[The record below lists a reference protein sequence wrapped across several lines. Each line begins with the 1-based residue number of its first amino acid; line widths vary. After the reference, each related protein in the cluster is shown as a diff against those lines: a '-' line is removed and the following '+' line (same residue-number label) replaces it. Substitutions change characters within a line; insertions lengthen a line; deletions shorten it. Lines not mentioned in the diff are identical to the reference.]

1 MAEYQ
6 ATPTTTAPTAPADFP
21 GKTLG
26 LVGLILA
33 IVAPVVGIVVSAIAR
48 SQSKNAGYE
57 NKLAKIGLIVGIAL
71 TVAIIV
77 LYVVVFAVAMQNGA
91 LPQ

>member
-6 ATPTTTAPTAPADFP
+6 ATTPTATPADYP

-26 LVGLILA
+26 IVGLVLA
-33 IVAPVVGIVVSAIAR
+33 IVLPLVGIVVSAIAR

-57 NKLAKIGLIVGIAL
+57 NNLAKIGLIVGIVL
-71 TVAIIV
+71 TVLGLIAGIA
-77 LYVVVFAVAMQNGA
+77 YVVLLGSMIGA
-91 LPQ
+91 SG